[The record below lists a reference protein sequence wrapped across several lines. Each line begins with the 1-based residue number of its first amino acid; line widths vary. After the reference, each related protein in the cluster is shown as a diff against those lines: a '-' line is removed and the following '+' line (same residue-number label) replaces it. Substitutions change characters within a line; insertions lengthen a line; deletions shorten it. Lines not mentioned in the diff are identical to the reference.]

1 MSPHTKGSLKIMPY
15 GGAPEAPWTVASGG
29 PASSSSL
36 PPSLPSS
43 GKPTRD
49 ARNMLTK
56 MAAFLAALFNL
67 LLWIS
72 NQICV
77 CVYFQCLVFCWK
89 NKVTD
94 TQPNILNSPSAG
106 DLPSP
111 RGVNPGL
118 PHCRK
123 ILYHLSHQGSPNILN
138 NYLHSRHSDN
148 TEQNYLE
155 GQMKSKPGASHHKY
169 ETTNAVENLYKK
181 GKILSWVMTGPW
193 NLEKRAKYIRTTW
206 IQPCNRVMFMS
217 SEENKDFLTVG
228 FNTKEGGD
236 QLYWKQ
242 LNPLRMFMTIICGVQ
257 VSLWKQVTIQKS
269 H

>member
-1 MSPHTKGSLKIMPY
+1 MEPLKLPGLLHLVVQPPHPHSH
-15 GGAPEAPWTVASGG
+15 
-29 PASSSSL
+29 
-36 PPSLPSS
+36 PP
-43 GKPTRD
+43 
-49 ARNMLTK
+49 
-56 MAAFLAALFNL
+56 FLAVGSPPEMPEICLQKWQHSWLHNL

-228 FNTKEGGD
+228 FNTKEGETN
-236 QLYWKQ
+236 YTE
-242 LNPLRMFMTIICGVQ
+242 N
-257 VSLWKQVTIQKS
+257 S
-269 H
+269 